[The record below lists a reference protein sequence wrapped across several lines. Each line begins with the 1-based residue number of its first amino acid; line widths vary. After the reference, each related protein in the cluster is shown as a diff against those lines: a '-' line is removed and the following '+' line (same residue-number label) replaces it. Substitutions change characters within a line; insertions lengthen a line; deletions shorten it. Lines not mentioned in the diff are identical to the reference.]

1 MARTTA
7 ASKKKNDNLKLV
19 STDLVGLVSGEELD
33 RVFAK
38 RNQKYIKKT
47 LTKQDIA
54 PYLAQGWERFKS
66 RNKKTI
72 KLRKLKDIG
81 PGFEDELWCILY
93 QMGFEEMNADSSFE
107 ISRYNQNVTKQIDIF
122 ARDDHCICLIECKAS
137 EESYKR
143 RNLDKDI
150 DQFAGIKHDIELS
163 IFSHY
168 KNKMEHEKLKIVWIL
183 AAKNIELTENDI
195 ERANSANIKII
206 DTSLLDYYRQ
216 LSLHLGPSC
225 RFQFLHDMF
234 PNRDIPHLLDPI
246 PAIRGQMGTT
256 TFYSFLMEP
265 EKLFKIAYV
274 SHRAKT
280 NEDSLKTYQR
290 MIQKNRITKIARY
303 IHEDAG
309 IFPTSIVL
317 NIYADHE
324 LRFDVAEGMS
334 GRNAALG
341 TLYIPNKYQI
351 AWIIDGQHRLFGYS
365 GLEEAKT
372 ATLPVIAF
380 ENLPAQKQAKLFV
393 DINHEQVKVSK
404 NLLIDLYANLHW
416 NSENPQEILLSLIS
430 RLIKELNENSKSPFR
445 DKIIKVDGKKT
456 KSRNITMTTI
466 SDELYSSQLL
476 GYVHSKKSKGL
487 DPGYLSQE
495 DTDATFTRALDIIS
509 GYYWLYLEDHQLK
522 TQWESGSGEGGY
534 LGTNHGIIATLR
546 VLKEILIHLDY
557 KDKIQIRTV
566 KTTVLLKEIEKYVKP
581 VMSYLSAAP
590 FETLKQLRM
599 RTGQAGVDASKFT
612 LLSEINKVYP
622 NFEPLGLIEFNKK
635 TDTKNNEEA
644 KKYLPTIEI
653 KIHNHVI
660 ETLKKELGPGISQ
673 WWHNGVKETIKSKVV
688 AEATSRGDYN
698 PENYPKYLYL
708 VNLKEIISDNWT
720 TFGETYT
727 IDAKPSESK
736 VKRLAWFTKL
746 NYIRD
751 VCAHPPQG
759 GISDDDLEFV
769 KRIHDEVSKRLPDT
783 I

>member
-1 MARTTA
+1 MVRTSA
-7 ASKKKNDNLKLV
+7 ASKRKDDNPKPI
-19 STDLVGLVSGEELD
+19 STWFEGLVSGDGLD

-38 RNQKYIKKT
+38 RNKKYLEKT
-47 LTKQDIA
+47 LVKQDITA
-54 PYLAQGWERFKS
+54 YQAQGWEREKS
-66 RNKKTI
+66 RSKKTI

-93 QMGFEEMNADSSFE
+93 QMGFEEMNADSSFQ
-107 ISRYNQNVTKQIDIF
+107 IPRFNQNVTKQIDIF
-122 ARDDHCICLIECKAS
+122 ARDEHCICLIECKAS

-150 DQFAGIKHDIELS
+150 DQCAGIKHDIELS

-168 KNKMEHEKLKIVWIL
+168 KNIMAHEKLKIAWIL
-183 AAKNIELTENDI
+183 AVKNIELTENDI

-216 LSLHLGPSC
+216 LSEHLGPSS

-246 PAIRGQMGTT
+246 PAIRGRMGTT

-265 EKLFKIAYV
+265 EQLFKIAYV

-290 MIQKNRITKIARY
+290 MVQKNRIKKIAKY
-303 IHEDAG
+303 IHDDEG

-317 NIYADHE
+317 NIYTNRE

-334 GRNAALG
+334 GKNATLG

-351 AWIIDGQHRLFGYS
+351 AWIIDGQHRLYGYS

-380 ENLPAQKQAKLFV
+380 ENLPAPKQAKLFV
-393 DINHEQVKVSK
+393 DINHEQVKVNK
-404 NLLIDLYANLHW
+404 NLLIDLYATLHW
-416 NSENPQEILLSLIS
+416 NSENPQEILLALIS
-430 RLIKELNENSKSPFR
+430 RLIKELNDNSKSPFR
-445 DKIIKVDGKKT
+445 DRIIKVDRKKE
-456 KSRNITMTTI
+456 KSQNITMTSI
-466 SDELYSSQLL
+466 SDELYRSQLL
-476 GYVHSKKSKGL
+476 GHVHSKRSKGL

-495 DTDATFTRALDIIS
+495 DRDATFTRAFDIIS
-509 GYYWLYLEDHQLK
+509 GYYWLYLEDPQLK
-522 TQWESGSGEGGY
+522 KQWEAGSGDGGY
-534 LGTNHGIIATLR
+534 LGTNHGVIATLR
-546 VLKEILIHLDY
+546 VLKEILVHLDY
-557 KDKIQIRTV
+557 KDKIQVRTV
-566 KTTVLLKEIEKYVKP
+566 KSNVLLKEIEKYIKP
-581 VMSYLSAAP
+581 VMSYLSVAP
-590 FETLKQLRM
+590 FETLKQLRK

-622 NFEPLGLIEFNKK
+622 NFEPSGLIEFNKK
-635 TDTKNNEEA
+635 IDTTNNEEA
-644 KKYLPTIEI
+644 KKYLPAIEI

-660 ETLKKELGPGISQ
+660 ETLKTEFGPEINQ
-673 WWHNGVKETIKSKVV
+673 WWHKGIKETIKGKVA

-708 VNLKEIISDNWT
+708 VNLKEIISDNWKL
-720 TFGETYT
+720 FGQTYT
-727 IDAKPSESK
+727 IDAKPNESK
-736 VKRLAWFTKL
+736 VKSLAWFTKL
-746 NYIRD
+746 NQIRD

-759 GISDDDLEFV
+759 GISDDDLDFV
-769 KRIHDEVSKRLPDT
+769 KRIHDEICKRLPDT
-783 I
+783 T